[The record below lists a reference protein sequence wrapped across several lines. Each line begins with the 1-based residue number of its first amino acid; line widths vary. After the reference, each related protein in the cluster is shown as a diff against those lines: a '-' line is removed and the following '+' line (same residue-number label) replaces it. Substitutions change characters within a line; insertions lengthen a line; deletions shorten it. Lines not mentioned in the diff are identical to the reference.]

1 MPADKV
7 NGERNDI
14 AWDDELISEESCV
27 KKCDEIP
34 PGVASFVFFIN
45 GPQVPFVL
53 KRRCQRPARWMFNRP
68 GVERL
73 RALDQ
78 NFYVILQIQS
88 FGRGTLV
95 NFLENSDDK
104 KEVILLW

>member
-1 MPADKV
+1 
-7 NGERNDI
+7 
-14 AWDDELISEESCV
+14 V

-73 RALDQ
+73 SVGPKFLCDPS
-78 NFYVILQIQS
+78 NSKLWPWNLGEFP
-88 FGRGTLV
+88 GTLWKIQTTKGSHPFVV
-95 NFLENSDDK
+95 NHRIKRQLFS
-104 KEVILLW
+104 IARC